1 VRHRAH
7 AGCRSPARG
16 GSERPRALGVVAR
29 AAGAGA
35 PGRTPGRRRWR
46 GRGARMTGRKR
57 GVPRAAAFAVLG
69 GSVLGVAA
77 TGSTATADMID
88 GGTPGVLT
96 IEVMPGTIEL
106 ILDPGEHGSWLL
118 TPRLDSG

>member
-1 VRHRAH
+1 
-7 AGCRSPARG
+7 
-16 GSERPRALGVVAR
+16 
-29 AAGAGA
+29 
-35 PGRTPGRRRWR
+35 
-46 GRGARMTGRKR
+46 MTGRKR

-96 IEVMPGTIEL
+96 IEAMPGTIEL

-118 TPRLDSG
+118 TPRLDSGGGRDEIGRASGRESEQRAVRGRRSRAGGHGNLASGS